1 LTAKGRQCG
10 QCGQEKRTRSRS
22 KSVRCC
28 QVKSV
33 RYCFADRLSKLL
45 TSKLLEEQVLYGT
58 GTLVPYCKKAEFPS
72 WLAHPPPPSLN
83 ARKFFRLPPGPRLR
97 WVHRPALSP
106 VCHGS
111 ATSSAPSISTP
122 CRDAPLSLLERGP
135 SLAARSP
142 PSAGLVS
149 KSPAVQSTLSPCASK
164 TAARCVAPVSRLPS
178 SQSSRARA
186 RALSLAP
193 PASSLSYACSHP
205 CEHAHAC
212 ARARA
217 AVSATTNCAA
227 LHKGGH
233 AGPDLQH

>member
-1 LTAKGRQCG
+1 M
-10 QCGQEKRTRSRS
+10 
-22 KSVRCC
+22 RCC

-33 RYCFADRLSKLL
+33 RYCFADRLSKLF

-178 SQSSRARA
+178 SPSSRARA
-186 RALSLAP
+186 RSLSRPPCLLSLICVF
-193 PASSLSYACSHP
+193 ASM
-205 CEHAHAC
+205 
-212 ARARA
+212 RARA
-217 AVSATTNCAA
+217 CMRTCARSRLGNYKLRSLAQGRARGPRLATLMHT
-227 LHKGGH
+227 
-233 AGPDLQH
+233 PRPWRVY